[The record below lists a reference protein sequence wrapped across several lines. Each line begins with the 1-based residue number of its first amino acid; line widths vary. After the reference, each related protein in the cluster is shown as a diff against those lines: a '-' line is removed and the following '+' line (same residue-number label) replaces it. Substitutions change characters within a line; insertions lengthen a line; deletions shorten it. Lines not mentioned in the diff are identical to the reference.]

1 MDCLVAGCNFLLK
14 AIYHEAFVFE
24 NDQPNYLTIQCAP
37 SSPNCTG

>member
-24 NDQPNYLTIQCAP
+24 HDQPNYLTIQCAL
-37 SSPNCTG
+37 S